1 MAREEIL
8 RRIRAASQGRHP
20 VELPAPMVA
29 GYKADLELFRE
40 RLTANRVKVFSFQD
54 LTSAEEWIKA
64 EFAGQAG
71 AAIDPLVPAELRPE
85 LAPLPPESA
94 PLGVSLASGAVA
106 ELGTLLFSNQASRR
120 VSLLVPWH
128 LVWVKSSTVFP
139 DLAAA
144 LAALPEASATGLH
157 SGPSRS
163 SDIGQ
168 MTIFGMHGPG
178 QLWVGIVP

>member
-1 MAREEIL
+1 MA
-8 RRIRAASQGRHP
+8 
-20 VELPAPMVA
+20 A
-29 GYKADLELFRE
+29 GDKPDLELFE
-40 RLTANRVKVFSFQD
+40 ARLTANRVKVFSF
-54 LTSAEEWIKA
+54 TSPASAGEWVKA
-64 EFAGQAG
+64 EFKDQAG
-71 AAIDPLVPAELRPE
+71 AAVDPLVPAELRPQ
-85 LAPLPPESA
+85 LTPLPAESA

-106 ELGTLLFSNQASRR
+106 ELGTLLFSGQASRR
-120 VSLLVPWH
+120 ISLLVPWH
-128 LVWVKSSTVFP
+128 LVWIRSDTVFP

-144 LAALPEASATGLH
+144 LAALPDSSATGLH